1 MRVCALRLP
10 CQSPP
15 ERQPLRDLVSS
26 PTPTEE
32 LVTPGD
38 RLRSQQA
45 GLRVQGWPRVLRARL
60 LPWLQFVLTN
70 EGIDSI
76 LGRYYEVEENNR
88 APGWGAGMKS

>member
-1 MRVCALRLP
+1 M
-10 CQSPP
+10 
-15 ERQPLRDLVSS
+15 
-26 PTPTEE
+26 
-32 LVTPGD
+32 
-38 RLRSQQA
+38 
-45 GLRVQGWPRVLRARL
+45 QGWPRVLRARL